1 MNKGFSFL
9 GSVIIFGWLG
19 FYGCTAIPEN
29 NNSVSI
35 EASLD
40 TNQVTIGDVI
50 HLTVVVRAISNQ
62 RLVFSELNVENPIEI
77 REKSIFNEE
86 NKIQF
91 QIVIWDTGFF
101 TIPGYSVGIIHV
113 KDSTLDYS
121 LETNPLEI
129 TVVSTLT
136 GGIKPTL

>member
-1 MNKGFSFL
+1 MNKGFSSL

-62 RLVFSELNVENPIEI
+62 RLVFSELDVENPIEI

-86 NKIQF
+86 TEIGKVLIDKKYPFAVIKYTSEKFNFDSIFKINNAKVK
-91 QIVIWDTGFF
+91 ILKPIW
-101 TIPGYSVGIIHV
+101 
-113 KDSTLDYS
+113 L
-121 LETNPLEI
+121 
-129 TVVSTLT
+129 
-136 GGIKPTL
+136 